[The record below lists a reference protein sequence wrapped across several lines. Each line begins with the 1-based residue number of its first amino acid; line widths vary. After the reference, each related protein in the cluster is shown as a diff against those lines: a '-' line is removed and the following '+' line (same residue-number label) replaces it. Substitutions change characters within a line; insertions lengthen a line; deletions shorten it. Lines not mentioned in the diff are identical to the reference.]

1 VRPLRRLLL
10 AGLALF
16 PAVPIAAAET
26 PADVPATS
34 QAAPAATFEASLNRD
49 ERALVQRALVWLGLY
64 DGWIDGDF
72 GAGTRAAI
80 GGWQSRADREP
91 TGTLTE
97 NETVA
102 LLADGLTAEGRLG
115 WTATVDPANGIE
127 IGYPSALMTERSQN
141 ESGGNDYVDPI
152 GSGVLSTIRVR
163 DVQQGAIDVFY
174 NLSRRSTDDGRHVTY
189 DFRRGPIFILAGD
202 TASGHFYERFEQR
215 DTEIRGYR
223 LSWAPWENDR
233 YAPIAVAMS
242 NSFYPFGGAPTTPGI
257 YPVIGPLVAAAAA
270 RIGEGPAAGAPPTAE
285 ASVPAAT
292 GGASGEP
299 ATPPVK
305 PPDTASGTGF
315 VISREGEIL
324 TNAHVIRGCGAIEV
338 GGVGAATVL
347 AVDERRDLALLD
359 TGATFQTTIPIR
371 SGGQLELGEPV
382 TVLGYPY
389 RGIVS
394 TSLTITQGIVSAIV
408 GLDDDPSRFQLT
420 AAVQPGNSGGPVIDE
435 AGRLIGVV
443 AARIND
449 GYIASATG
457 SLPQNVNFGIR
468 VELVDSFLIE
478 HGILVEHSADATPVT
493 AREIAKRIGGLVHP
507 VICQL
512 DETPVA
518 SQTPA
523 P

>member
-1 VRPLRRLLL
+1 MLM
-10 AGLALF
+10 AGLA
-16 PAVPIAAAET
+16 AAPIAAAQT
-26 PADVPATS
+26 PPAIFAASVPAL
-34 QAAPAATFEASLNRD
+34 AFEASLNHD

-80 GGWQSRADREP
+80 GGWQSRAEREP
-91 TGTLTE
+91 TGTLSE

-102 LLADGLTAEGRLG
+102 LLADGLAAEERLG
-115 WTATVDPANGIE
+115 WTATVDPTNGVQV
-127 IGYPSALMTERSQN
+127 GYPAALMTERSQN

-152 GSGVLSTIRVR
+152 GSGVLSTISVR
-163 DVQQGAIDVFY
+163 DVQPGAIDVFY
-174 NLSRRSTDDGRHVTY
+174 DLSRRSSDDGRHVTY
-189 DFRRGPIFILAGD
+189 DYRRGPLFILAGD
-202 TASGHFYERFEQR
+202 TASGRFYERFEQR

-223 LSWAPWENDR
+223 LTWAPWEETR

-242 NSFYPFGGAPTTPGI
+242 NSFYPFGGAPTTPGV

-270 RIGEGPAAGAPPTAE
+270 QIRPDAAVAAPGTAE
-285 ASVPAAT
+285 ASADAAT
-292 GGASGEP
+292 STAPDEATSAP
-299 ATPPVK
+299 AK
-305 PPDTASGTGF
+305 PPDIASGTGF
-315 VISREGEIL
+315 VISHDGEIL

-338 GGVGAATVL
+338 GGVGVATVL

-359 TGATFQTTIPIR
+359 TGATFEATIPIR

-382 TVLGYPY
+382 TVLGFPY

-443 AARIND
+443 AARIDD
-449 GYIASATG
+449 GYIAHATG

-468 VELVDSFLIE
+468 VELVNSFLIE
-478 HGILVEHSADATPVT
+478 HGIVVEHSADDTPVT
-493 AREIAKRIGGLVHP
+493 AREVARRVGGLVHP
-507 VICQL
+507 VICEL
-512 DETPVA
+512 EPTPVA
-518 SQTPA
+518 SQAAA